1 MPSLFSLQNADF
13 LAYTLA
19 NPLACESQSFQITG
33 GDVYLEDTGILRIEP
48 SQPTSISL
56 VISVGVHG
64 NETGPIE
71 LINHLLK
78 DIFSD
83 GLALNVR
90 LLVLIGNP
98 VSANAGKRF
107 IDVNM
112 NRLFS
117 GAWKEFDCPE
127 ATRAARL
134 ESAVQSFYELGHE
147 SDVRLHYDLHTAI
160 RGSEYE
166 QFAVYPFDHGAG
178 YSKSQ
183 LHFLAESGLDAV
195 LLSHQPTT
203 TFSYYTHRTYGAHAF
218 TIELGKVYP
227 FGQNDL
233 SRFSGID
240 ASLRY
245 LISTSV
251 IPQKSQLSLKVFAV
265 QDALIK
271 DAEDYQLNIGL
282 DVKNFTGFEQ
292 GFILA
297 QSSLSEYKVSQT
309 GDAIIFPNAQ
319 VPVGQRTGLIVRLE
333 NPEHLVFIKEG

>member
-1 MPSLFSLQNADF
+1 MPSLFSFQNGDF

-19 NPLACESQSFQITG
+19 NPVECEPQSFQIQG
-33 GDVYLEDTGILRIEP
+33 ADLYLEDTGILRIEP

-56 VISVGVHG
+56 VISVGIHG

-71 LINHLLK
+71 LINNLLK
-78 DIFSD
+78 DIFS
-83 GLALNVR
+83 GELILNVR

-98 VSANAGKRF
+98 VSSNAGKRF

-117 GAWKEFDCPE
+117 GAWKTFDCPE
-127 ATRAARL
+127 AKRAENL
-134 ESAVQSFYELGHE
+134 ENVVQRFYEKGSE

-166 QFAVYPFDHGAG
+166 QFAVYPFDHGSG

-183 LHFLAESGLDAV
+183 LNFLAASGLDAV

-203 TFSYYTHRTYGAHAF
+203 TFSYYTHLTYGAHAF
-218 TIELGKVYP
+218 TVELGKVYP

-240 ASLRY
+240 SSLRS
-245 LISTSV
+245 LMATSE
-251 IPQKSQLSLKVFAV
+251 IPQGNLSSLTVFAV
-265 QDALIK
+265 KDALIK
-271 DAEDYQLNIGL
+271 DAEDYTLNIGS
-282 DVKNFTGFEQ
+282 DVKNFTGFDK
-292 GFILA
+292 GFCLA
-297 QSSLSEYKVSQT
+297 QSSLSEYRVALD

-319 VPVGQRTGLIVRLE
+319 VPVGQRTGLIVRLTQ
-333 NPEHLVFIKEG
+333 PETLLFIKE